1 MSVVDSE
8 AVFSARCAKVGLSE
22 TAIAAL
28 REKGWG
34 THANFAFSTA
44 VIPGQGDD
52 SVFVRDVITAVLG
65 LISSQWLKG
74 LLRGYGG
81 YGGYGH
87 GR

>member
-65 LISSQWLKG
+65 SADHASAAA
-74 LLRGYGG
+74 LR
-81 YGGYGH
+81 
-87 GR
+87 RLAQRKILP